1 MEVPCCWLL
10 RAALPGTAPARFN
23 RGKFPRSGLI
33 TKTEE
38 ASGKSFKPWAPPRS
52 EGGSSFWV
60 APRAWSSPVC
70 AAPRPCCCPAYKAG
84 RINDKMGQNGD

>member
-23 RGKFPRSGLI
+23 RGKFPRSVLI

-38 ASGKSFKPWAPPRS
+38 ASGKSFKPWAPPALKV
-52 EGGSSFWV
+52 GAVFG
-60 APRAWSSPVC
+60 
-70 AAPRPCCCPAYKAG
+70 
-84 RINDKMGQNGD
+84 